1 MRSNKEKLRLHIW
14 MLASL
19 AFVYG
24 LSFINP
30 FDRLTWALETTPGLI
45 GIIILIATYS
55 RFRFSDST
63 YAMIW
68 FGAVL
73 LILGGFYAF
82 GNVPFFSYL
91 QDKFSLERNYY
102 DRFGHIFQGIIAFA
116 VAREYFKV
124 KKIVNGSFWTVL
136 VAFCLALAVSA
147 TYELFEWAVAVVFGE
162 KADNFL
168 AYQSDIWD
176 AQADMLMASLGAI
189 FMGVLTRN
197 KG

>member
-1 MRSNKEKLRLHIW
+1 MHIW

-91 QDKFSLERNYY
+91 QDKFSLNA
-102 DRFGHIFQGIIAFA
+102 I
-116 VAREYFKV
+116 
-124 KKIVNGSFWTVL
+124 TTT
-136 VAFCLALAVSA
+136 VSA
-147 TYELFEWAVAVVFGE
+147 
-162 KADNFL
+162 
-168 AYQSDIWD
+168 
-176 AQADMLMASLGAI
+176 I
-189 FMGVLTRN
+189 FSKVLSPLPLPVNILKSRRS
-197 KG
+197 